1 MCLYDIELELDSVKL
16 DAAITRVKEEK
27 ETILQEIMEVEKQI
41 LLWEKKIQLE
51 RETQDALDPEY
62 GQGEIKGMRKE
73 IHRMKLRLQQ
83 LKRQQEKMCAEMERT
98 VYKHD
103 TIRVGVGTSTKEQKN
118 VTTAVLNRKIG
129 ELKSGLTTH
138 KRESKRVDDAIAVKD
153 ARRQELEDLVQ
164 SKQVVFTELEDKNTE
179 IGNTNIT
186 ST

>member
-1 MCLYDIELELDSVKL
+1 VKL

-27 ETILQEIMEVEKQI
+27 ESILQEIMEVEKQI

-62 GQGEIKGMRKE
+62 GQGEIKGMKKE

-103 TIRVGVGTSTKEQKN
+103 TIKVGYVIGTFKPLPSLFACYSTDKYMCINETVLVHQPKN
-118 VTTAVLNRKIG
+118 RNMLQQ
-129 ELKSGLTTH
+129 LY
-138 KRESKRVDDAIAVKD
+138 
-153 ARRQELEDLVQ
+153 
-164 SKQVVFTELEDKNTE
+164 
-179 IGNTNIT
+179 
-186 ST
+186 